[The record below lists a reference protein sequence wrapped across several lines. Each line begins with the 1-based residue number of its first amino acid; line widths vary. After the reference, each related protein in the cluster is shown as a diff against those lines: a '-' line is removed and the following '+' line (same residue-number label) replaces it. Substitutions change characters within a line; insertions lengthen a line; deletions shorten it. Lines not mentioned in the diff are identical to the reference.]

1 MDPTI
6 RVIAALL
13 NILKSENVEFTGLN
27 AQGTVNVA
35 TILTQAEAFVKKA
48 VEAEEAAEDGESNE

>member
-27 AQGTVNVA
+27 AQGAVNVA
-35 TILTQAEAFVKKA
+35 SILTQAEAFVKNA
-48 VEAEEAAEDGESNE
+48 VEAEEAAEDGESDE